1 LIDDD
6 LLLVASGR
14 GVLEQALDVSQLPDQ
29 HQLGDERLQRQVAD
43 LGQGVALLTASPHAL
58 QHWLQFPEVV
68 ARRDDLNGL
77 VASLRPEGSTLAVDG
92 RLGFQQEIASAPWPD
107 LTDLT
112 ASAGGHGRWLAQM
125 QSPARLLDP
134 GESHP
139 LAQWFGP
146 VLAQQLRDQPA
157 AEAVVQSDDGP
168 LLWQDQ
174 SEGWLLATRSQ
185 SPARDAVD
193 ARLQEQGLT
202 RSELDGDGEVLSV
215 WTRLVR
221 QRGRQPGVDAQLAVA
236 QVSSSSLNWWG
247 ESLMALAQRQ
257 NGRALQ
263 PRLNQWQ
270 ELASASQPVQA
281 LLLADAPARA
291 LLGQWRPWGLLQVM
305 AGRPLQDQV
314 RGLAIAVDADH
325 LEHGSTE
332 IPLHARLELG

>member
-1 LIDDD
+1 
-6 LLLVASGR
+6 VA
-14 GVLEQALDVSQLPDQ
+14 Q
-29 HQLGDERLQRQVAD
+29 
-43 LGQGVALLTASPHAL
+43 
-58 QHWLQFPEVV
+58 
-68 ARRDDLNGL
+68 RDDLSGL

-92 RLGFQQEIASAPWPD
+92 RLGFRQALGTDPWPG

-112 ASAGGHGRWLAQM
+112 ASAGGHARWLAQL

-134 GESHP
+134 SESHP
-139 LAQWFGP
+139 LAQWFAP
-146 VLAQQLRDQPA
+146 VLKQHLADQPA
-157 AEAVVQSDDGP
+157 ADAVVGADAGP

-174 SEGWLLATRSQ
+174 PEGWLLATRPQ
-185 SPARDAVD
+185 TPARDAVD

-202 RSELDGDGEVLSV
+202 RSELEGDGEVLSV

-236 QVSSSSLNWWG
+236 QVRSSALNWWG

-270 ELASASQPVQA
+270 ELTASAQPAQA
-281 LLLADAPARA
+281 LLLADEPARV
-291 LLGQWRPWGLLQVM
+291 LLGQWRPWALLQVM

-314 RGLAIAVDADH
+314 RGLAVAVDVDRQEQA
-325 LEHGSTE
+325 GTE